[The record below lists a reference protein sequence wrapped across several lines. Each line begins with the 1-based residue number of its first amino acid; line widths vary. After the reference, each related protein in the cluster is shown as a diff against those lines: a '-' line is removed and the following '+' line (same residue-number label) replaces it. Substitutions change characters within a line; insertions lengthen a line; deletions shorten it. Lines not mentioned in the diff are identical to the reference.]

1 MPATKENK
9 KIMAQNIKY
18 YMNLIGKNQKE
29 ICKDLGFKEMTFSDW
44 VNAKTFPRIDKIEAM
59 AEYFH
64 VEKSALIENH
74 SDGRGA
80 TLPVFDYPYVSESI
94 SAGMLENVDALM
106 ELPTM
111 SVPDAILGQY
121 ARDKSIV
128 FMKVNGE
135 SMNNVIENHTIMA
148 VKTGIEKGQLHNS
161 DIVVASNH
169 GSYTVKR
176 FYNDTAHQRII
187 LRPDSSDPSFSDII
201 ISYEDAEDFS
211 IFGRVVIYSVV
222 L

>member
-1 MPATKENK
+1 MEFKD
-9 KIMAQNIKY
+9 KIRMLRLEKGMTLQEVADRVGVQRAAIYKY
-18 YMNLIGKNQKE
+18 EHGLLLNPGRLLILQLAKLFNVRGAYLLE
-29 ICKDLGFKEMTFSDW
+29 DDTTSDPVCPTFS
-44 VNAKTFPRIDKIEAM
+44 
-59 AEYFH
+59 
-64 VEKSALIENH
+64 
-74 SDGRGA
+74 
-80 TLPVFDYPYVSESI
+80 YPYVSESI

-111 SVPDAILGQY
+111 SVPDALLGQY

-148 VKTGIEKGQLHNS
+148 VKTGIEKEQLHNG
-161 DIVVASNH
+161 DIVIASNH

-187 LRPDSSDPSFSDII
+187 LRPDSTDPSFSDII
-201 ISYEDAEDFS
+201 IPYEEAEDFS

>member
-1 MPATKENK
+1 MILNERIKERRIELGMTLEEVAQRVGVSRQTIQRYESGVINIPSDK
-9 KIMAQNIKY
+9 LISISMALSIDPGYLMGWKE
-18 YMNLIGKNQKE
+18 LHGKSSK
-29 ICKDLGFKEMTFSDW
+29 
-44 VNAKTFPRIDKIEAM
+44 PP
-59 AEYFH
+59 
-64 VEKSALIENH
+64 
-74 SDGRGA
+74 
-80 TLPVFDYPYVSESI
+80 LPVFDYPYVSESI

-111 SVPDAILGQY
+111 SVPDALLGQY

-148 VKTGIEKGQLHNS
+148 VKTGIEKEQLHNG
-161 DIVVASNH
+161 DIVIASNH

-187 LRPDSSDPSFSDII
+187 LRPDSSEPSFSDII
-201 ISYEDAEDFS
+201 IPYEEAEDFS